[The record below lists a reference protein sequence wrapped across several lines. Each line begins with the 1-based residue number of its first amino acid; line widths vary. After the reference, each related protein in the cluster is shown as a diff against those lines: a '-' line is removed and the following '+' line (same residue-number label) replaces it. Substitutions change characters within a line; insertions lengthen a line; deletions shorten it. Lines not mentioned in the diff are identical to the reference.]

1 MASHTEEEEDPVFS
15 YSQFA
20 CIGTGFSGIALG
32 ATLQRWYGITDIRFF
47 DKQTKL
53 GGAWHVNQYPGCA
66 CDVPSALY
74 SLSFECNPNWTR
86 VLPTY
91 TELWEYLNRVA
102 HKYDLVDRMTFDV
115 AVEKCVWIEERG
127 RWRMWI
133 RQKHTGQVIVHECQF
148 LYSGV
153 GHFDQPRELEIPG
166 AERFEG
172 PMFHSARWRHDVDL
186 TDKKVVVFGN
196 GCTGAQI
203 VPAIVDKTAH
213 LTQVVRSK
221 HWVYPP
227 LDEKVPFWLMFTLA
241 NIPGTMQIQ
250 RTLTFVK
257 AEVEYIGFGDGKI
270 AKAWRKKRQRQ
281 VEAYM
286 RATAPA
292 KYHSLLIPDFEVGCK
307 RRIFDSG
314 YLKSLHNEHLRLT
327 DEPVEEILPN
337 GLRMKSGE
345 IVEADVIVLAN
356 GFKTNQFFLDCEI
369 VGRGGQTIHEHWE
382 SFGGAEAYN
391 CESLSGFP
399 NFFLLGGPNTTT
411 GHTSFLMA
419 VENAVNYSLR
429 VIEPV
434 LKGKGSVVEVK
445 REAEEKYVQWVHSS
459 LQNTVFSTG
468 CTSWYNRAVDGKK
481 PWNATVYPL
490 SQAHYWYSCVFP
502 SWKDWRFSG
511 RTGKNKIV
519 KQSHTVRRLFTLTA
533 FTLGLVFW
541 SKRNPNS
548 VLASLLAKPSTTLPW
563 LAGAVIQSGTEAF
576 AMIKTAWR

>member
-1 MASHTEEEEDPVFS
+1 MASHSSSEDPVFS

-20 CIGTGFSGIALG
+20 CIGTGFSAIGLG
-32 ATLQRWYGITDIRFF
+32 ATLQRWHGITDIRFF
-47 DKQTKL
+47 EKQSQF
-53 GGAWHVNQYPGCA
+53 GGTWHVNQYPGCA

-91 TELWEYLNRVA
+91 TELWEYVNRVA
-102 HKYDLVDRMTFDV
+102 RKYDLVDKMTFDA
-115 AVEKCVWIEERG
+115 AVERCVWIEEKG

-133 RQKHTGQVIVHECQF
+133 RQKKTGQVIVHECQF

-153 GHFDQPRELEIPG
+153 GLFDQPRELGIPG

-186 TDKKVVVFGN
+186 TGKKVVVFGN

-203 VPAIVDKTAH
+203 VPAIVDKTAS

-221 HWVYPP
+221 HWVYPAV
-227 LDEKVPFWLMFTLA
+227 DEKVPFWLMFTLA
-241 NIPGTMQIQ
+241 NVPGTMQIQ
-250 RTLTFVK
+250 RFLTFVNM
-257 AEVEYIGFGDGKI
+257 ELEYIGFGDGKI

-286 RATAPA
+286 RATAPE
-292 KYHSLLIPDFEVGCK
+292 KYHDLLIPDFEVGCK

-345 IVEADVIVLAN
+345 MVEADVIVMAN
-356 GFKTNQFFLDCEI
+356 GFKANQFFLDCEI
-369 VGRGGQTIHEHWE
+369 VGRGGETIHEHWK

-399 NFFLLGGPNTTT
+399 NFFLLGGPNTAT
-411 GHTSFLMA
+411 GHTSFLIA
-419 VENAVNYSLR
+419 SENAINYSLR
-429 VIEPV
+429 IIEPL
-434 LKGKGSVVEVK
+434 LKGKGSVAEVK
-445 REAEEKYVQWVHSS
+445 REAEEKYVQWVHSA
-459 LQNTVFSTG
+459 LQDTVFSTG

-481 PWNATVYPL
+481 PRNAAAYPW
-490 SQAHYWYSCVFP
+490 SQAHYWYSCLFP

-511 RTGKNKIV
+511 QTGKNKIV
-519 KQSHTVRRLFTLTA
+519 KQSHTFSRLLTLTA
-533 FTLGLVFW
+533 FTLGVVFW
-541 SKRNPNS
+541 SRRNPNS
-548 VLASLLAKPSTTLPW
+548 VLASLLAKPSTILPW
-563 LAGAVIQSGTEAF
+563 LAGAAIQSGTEAF
-576 AMIKTAWR
+576 AMIKGAWR